1 MIELKAT
8 PRETDRK
15 STLKALRKEGK
26 IPAVIYGKKVGS
38 IPIYVEEKAFF
49 QFERDHGLHT
59 LLKLN
64 WGEGSSAAMIG
75 EVQRDTL
82 RNDVL
87 HIDFK
92 EADLSTEMKVE
103 IPIEWVGEEE
113 AEKKS
118 LILQRPLYA
127 IEVSALPTNLPE
139 KIEVDISTIEVGD
152 TITVGDLQFGEGVEP
167 QLPADTVVASA
178 LAPAASAAEGEE
190 AEAAE
195 NEEAEASE
203 EQESE

>member
-1 MIELKAT
+1 M
-8 PRETDRK
+8 
-15 STLKALRKEGK
+15 
-26 IPAVIYGKKVGS
+26 
-38 IPIYVEEKAFF
+38 
-49 QFERDHGLHT
+49 
-59 LLKLN
+59 
-64 WGEGSSAAMIG
+64 
-75 EVQRDTL
+75 
-82 RNDVL
+82 
-87 HIDFK
+87 
-92 EADLSTEMKVE
+92 
-103 IPIEWVGEEE
+103 GEEE

-152 TITVGDLQFGEGVEP
+152 TITVGDLQFGEGIDS

-203 EQESE
+203 GTGKRISWKVNEIAVDEA